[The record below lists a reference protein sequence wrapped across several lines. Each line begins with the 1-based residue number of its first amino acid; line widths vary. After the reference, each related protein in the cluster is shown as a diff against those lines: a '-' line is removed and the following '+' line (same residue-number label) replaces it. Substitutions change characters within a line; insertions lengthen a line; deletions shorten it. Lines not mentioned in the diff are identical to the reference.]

1 MFHFSGLT
9 FILTY
14 FFITSSVFG
23 SLEDEPQCLSRFD
36 YEFKVVQKLADLEN
50 KLKEQ
55 QQTIENLQ
63 HKCTGDVLSEKQ
75 VAFSA
80 YLTGDMTS
88 VPSHRIIIFNEV
100 QTNVGDAYN
109 GKTGIFVCRIP
120 GVYVFYWVT
129 TNKNRNYMD
138 SELVVNGNER
148 SHAFSDSGDHDDYS
162 VASNVV
168 TTELRFG
175 DQVWIRSG
183 TWHNGNLAGERRTS
197 FSGWILYMR

>member
-14 FFITSSVFG
+14 FCITTSIFG
-23 SLEDEPQCLSRFD
+23 SLEDEPQCVSRFD

-50 KLKEQ
+50 KPKEQ
-55 QQTIENLQ
+55 QQTTESLQ
-63 HKCTGDVLSEKQ
+63 HKCTGNAVSENQ

-88 VPSHRIIIFNEV
+88 VPNHRIIIFNEV

-129 TNKNRNYMD
+129 TNKDHTYMD
-138 SELVVNGNER
+138 SELVVNGEER
-148 SHAFSDSGDHDDYS
+148 SQAFSDSGNHNDYS

-168 TTELRFG
+168 TTELKFG

-183 TWHNGNLAGERRTS
+183 TWHNGKIGGERRTS
-197 FSGWILYMR
+197 FSGFMLYMR

>member
-14 FFITSSVFG
+14 FCITTSIFG
-23 SLEDEPQCLSRFD
+23 SIEKEPQCVSRFD
-36 YEFKVVQKLADLEN
+36 YEFKVVQKLAELEN

-55 QQTIENLQ
+55 QQTIESLQ
-63 HKCTGDVLSEKQ
+63 HKCTGDVVSDNQ

-80 YLTGDMTS
+80 SLTGDMTS
-88 VPSHRIIIFNEV
+88 VPNHRIIIFNEV
-100 QTNVGDAYN
+100 QTNVGGAYN
-109 GKTGIFVCRIP
+109 GKTGIFVCKIP

-129 TNKNRNYMD
+129 TNKDRTWMD
-138 SELVVNGNER
+138 SELVINGEKR
-148 SHAFSDSGDHDDYS
+148 GQTFSDAGNHDDYS
-162 VASNVV
+162 VASNIVV
-168 TTELRFG
+168 AELRFG

-183 TWHNGNLAGERRTS
+183 TWHNGNLAGSHRTS